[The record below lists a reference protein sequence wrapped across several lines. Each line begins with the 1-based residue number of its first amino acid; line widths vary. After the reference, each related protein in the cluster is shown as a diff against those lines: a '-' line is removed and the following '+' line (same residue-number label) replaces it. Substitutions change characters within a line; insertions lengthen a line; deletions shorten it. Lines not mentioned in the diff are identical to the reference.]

1 MSKKFELNIITPTD
15 TFNYSDVEYLR
26 APSIDGL
33 FGVLSGHISS
43 IIALDVGEVKIVNN
57 NKSTRLATSGGFAD
71 INEKNVTLVLETAEE
86 AINIDIKRANES
98 IDRAKIYINDKS
110 TDIKI
115 ALNSIKR
122 AKNRIRISKK
132 KKLIQ

>member
-57 NKSTRLATSGGFAD
+57 NKSTRLATSRGFAD

-110 TDIKI
+110 TDIKR

>member
-110 TDIKI
+110 TDIKR

-132 KKLIQ
+132 KLIQ